1 MGHADCIGQEGM
13 KLGYIF
19 AMRLSRQVALAG
31 VGAFALAFVRLWA
44 DPGDVES
51 SHDYHGIPRI
61 PGFTISD
68 YDEDAPAAF
77 DFPVARPLPTD
88 SDHVEKI
95 HVKGHRYV
103 IRYELAPGS
112 PATPV
117 YDTQKYYEK
126 LAADAGF
133 TVEKSGAVGD
143 VTESFYKAVGS
154 GSVWFYVEPAVTVN
168 VVAIV
173 ESNVGISPPLA
184 AVPPHRSLDL
194 GDPGPLPPDDG
205 PAIPATLPDSP
216 VPALP
221 TEQSH
226 DALYAS
232 LTDDGRVVVPFV
244 FRPGKD
250 DLDDSSGPLVD
261 RVVAMMKAHP
271 DLLLRIEGHTDDTG
285 DPNANMRL
293 SAERAMAIEDQLVDA
308 HIDKKRLDAV
318 GVGGLQ
324 PLADNSTADGR
335 EKNRRIELVMWKK
348 GPGFHKEEPAP
359 EPTQTIRDI
368 PVVASDSPIKV
379 PVVRQTPDD
388 DDSSP
393 STDDSSAPAVSSSP
407 TFHASAPNGNNYYPN
422 PGGSTSHAGL

>member
-1 MGHADCIGQEGM
+1 M

-19 AMRLSRQVALAG
+19 AMRLSRQVVLAG
-31 VGAFALAFVRLWA
+31 VWAFALASVRLCA

-68 YDEDAPAAF
+68 YDEDAPATF

-88 SDHVEKI
+88 SSHIEKI
-95 HVKGHRYV
+95 HVKGHRYA

-112 PATPV
+112 PATAV

-154 GSVWFYVEPAVTVN
+154 GSVWFYVEPGVTANIVT
-168 VVAIV
+168 IV
-173 ESNVGISPPLA
+173 ESNVGVAPPLDAVA
-184 AVPPHRSLDL
+184 AVPHRSLDL
-194 GDPGPLPPDDG
+194 ADPGPMPLDDG

-226 DALYAS
+226 DQIYES
-232 LTDDGRVVVPFV
+232 LNEEGRVVVPFV
-244 FRPGKD
+244 FKPGKD
-250 DLDDSSGPLVD
+250 TLDESSQALVD
-261 RVVAMMKAHP
+261 RVAAMMKAHP
-271 DLLLRIEGHTDDTG
+271 ELLLRIEGHTDNSG
-285 DPNANMRL
+285 EASSNMRL
-293 SAERAMAIEDQLVDA
+293 SAERALAIKEKLVDA
-308 HIDKKRLDAV
+308 QVEKKRLDAV

-324 PLADNSTADGR
+324 PLADNDTAEGR
-335 EKNRRIELVMWKK
+335 EKNRRIELVVWKK
-348 GPGFHKEEPAP
+348 GPAYHEPESENVADSSPAP
-359 EPTQTIRDI
+359 APTPAKKIRDI

-379 PVVRQTPDD
+379 PVFRDVPDN
-388 DDSSP
+388 DDSS
-393 STDDSSAPAVSSSP
+393 SSRDDSSATAINTTP
-407 TFHASAPNGNNYYPN
+407 TFHASAPNGHNYYPN
-422 PGGSTSHAGL
+422 PGGG

>member
-1 MGHADCIGQEGM
+1 M
-13 KLGYIF
+13 KMGYIYD
-19 AMRLSRQVALAG
+19 MRLSRQVVLAG
-31 VGAFALAFVRLWA
+31 VGAFALASVRLWGDA
-44 DPGDVES
+44 GDVES

-68 YDEDAPAAF
+68 YDEDDPAAF
-77 DFPVARPLPTD
+77 DFPVAKPLPTD
-88 SDHVEKI
+88 SNHIEII
-95 HVKGHRYV
+95 HVKGHRYA

-168 VVAIV
+168 VVTIV
-173 ESNVGISPPLA
+173 ESNVGVAPPLDA
-184 AVPPHRSLDL
+184 APPPRSLDL
-194 GDPGPLPPDDG
+194 ADPGPMPPDDG
-205 PAIPATLPDSP
+205 PAMPATLPDSP

-244 FRPGKD
+244 FQPGKD
-250 DLDDSSGPLVD
+250 NLDDSSQPLVD

-271 DLLLRIEGHTDDTG
+271 DLFLRIEGHTDNTG
-285 DPNANMRL
+285 EPEANMRL
-293 SAERAMAIEDQLVDA
+293 SAQRAIAIEAKLVA
-308 HIDKKRLDAV
+308 SRIDKKRLDAV

-324 PLADNSTADGR
+324 PLADNDTADGR

-348 GPGFHKEEPAP
+348 GPAFHEAP
-359 EPTQTIRDI
+359 KPKD
-368 PVVASDSPIKV
+368 
-379 PVVRQTPDD
+379 
-388 DDSSP
+388 
-393 STDDSSAPAVSSSP
+393 TDDTNTASNTKTDDPDLTNDP

-422 PGGSTSHAGL
+422 PGGSTGTSHAGL